1 MMVHTS
7 NAMYTTMYTNT
18 TMYFVDIVEVD
29 YQQKEFNL
37 QTEPQTVIYYN
48 NESMF
53 NVFQTLVQDGI

>member
-1 MMVHTS
+1 
-7 NAMYTTMYTNT
+7 MYTTMYTNT
-18 TMYFVDIVEVD
+18 TMYFVDIGEVD

-53 NVFQTLVQDGI
+53 NVLQTLVQDGI